1 MFRYLSVTA
10 KSMFST
16 ISRSKTCF
24 DRKIAYATELIS
36 RKMID
41 SKLKEQRAADSVDKV
56 IKLLEV
62 FCICYIPNLATTVV
76 MITRQLWCLEWHVLT
91 VVRLAV
97 FHDISQAIF
106 IAYSVVNP
114 LTVANKDFSFS

>member
-1 MFRYLSVTA
+1 
-10 KSMFST
+10 
-16 ISRSKTCF
+16 
-24 DRKIAYATELIS
+24 
-36 RKMID
+36 MID